1 MGYQAADGI
10 MMSWP
15 RRKQSSPE
23 NLGVTHSTNGKDT
36 QGVLLQLQK
45 SISCLPSSIIN
56 SMEQVSIL
64 PRFGNETISEAF
76 L

>member
-15 RRKQSSPE
+15 GRKQSSPE

-36 QGVLLQLQK
+36 QGVLVAASEKHQLFAF
-45 SISCLPSSIIN
+45 IN
-56 SMEQVSIL
+56 YQFNGAGFHTATVWE
-64 PRFGNETISEAF
+64 
-76 L
+76 